1 MLTLIG
7 GGARSGKSSFAL
19 SLGDS
24 AIESGK
30 KALFIATA
38 VASDDEMAE
47 RIATHKLERRREFH
61 LIEEPLELA
70 GVLRKSYEYEFII
83 VDCLT
88 LWLSNLMQEDVE
100 PNFDEVITSS
110 KSLGASVIFVT
121 NETGE
126 GIVPMHPI
134 SRKFR
139 DLSGRMNVFFANQC
153 DQVISMK
160 FGIPMV
166 LKQGLIDVK

>member
-1 MLTLIG
+1 
-7 GGARSGKSSFAL
+7 
-19 SLGDS
+19 
-24 AIESGK
+24 
-30 KALFIATA
+30 
-38 VASDDEMAE
+38 
-47 RIATHKLERRREFH
+47 
-61 LIEEPLELA
+61 
-70 GVLRKSYEYEFII
+70 
-83 VDCLT
+83 
-88 LWLSNLMQEDVE
+88 MQEDVE